1 MEKYPSNNGFILLET
16 IMIFVISSL
25 LLPNIINYQILLFK
39 KLYEVNKVKSRLL
52 VCENELESLISN
64 NNKSNI
70 SDFIDIRSN
79 NNRLFISCPITKN
92 KQLEL
97 VIKQNNLGN

>member
-1 MEKYPSNNGFILLET
+1 
-16 IMIFVISSL
+16 MIFVISSL